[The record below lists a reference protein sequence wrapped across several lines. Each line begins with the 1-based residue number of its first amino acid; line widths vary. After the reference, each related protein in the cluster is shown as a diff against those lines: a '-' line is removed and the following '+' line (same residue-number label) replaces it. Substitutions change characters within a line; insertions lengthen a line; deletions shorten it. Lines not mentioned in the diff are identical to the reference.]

1 MTHLATLDV
10 PTADSDALAGST
22 RIGLTDFHSHFVT
35 SRYGEKCIAAG
46 HDASDGTPWWPARS
60 VEEHQAHIQARGIS
74 QAVLSISSPGVHFGD
89 DVAAAELNARAPL
102 EKPASDHWKMGESH
116 R

>member
-10 PTADSDALAGST
+10 PAGDSDASADST
-22 RIGLTDFHSHFVT
+22 RIGLTDSHSHFVT
-35 SRYGEKCIAAG
+35 FRYGEKCIAVG
-46 HDASDGTPWWPARS
+46 HDASDGTPWWPAWS
-60 VEEHQAHIQARGIS
+60 VEEHEAHMQACDIC

-102 EKPASDHWKMGESH
+102 EKPVSDDWTMEERH